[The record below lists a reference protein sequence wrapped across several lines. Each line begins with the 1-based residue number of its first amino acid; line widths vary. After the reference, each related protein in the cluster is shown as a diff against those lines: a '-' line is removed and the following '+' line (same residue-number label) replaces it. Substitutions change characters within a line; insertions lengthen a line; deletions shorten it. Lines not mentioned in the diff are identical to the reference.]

1 MDLIYFIKTVAELA
15 GAQAVANELE
25 RA

>member
-1 MDLIYFIKTVAELA
+1 MDLIYTIKTVGELA